1 MTGSRATGIACLAG
15 TKAVSSR
22 HRRSPLVLCSTTH
35 RGSSRDSLILV
46 VGGRHRKGS
55 AIPAVPHLVQL
66 QSPTYQ
72 WVLTGLPGSTLLA
85 LGALREGPTFTAL
98 SVFLSRG
105 PRVRISL
112 PPPRSLS
119 RQVKFAAAGGKGSF
133 RSSVRVNR
141 DVRGTALTT
150 VLLGAATAR
159 WQTRQPLLEW
169 LGRNRTKE
177 LPWHSS
183 PARQQNSTPSN
194 GAASDRRGV
203 AAS

>member
-35 RGSSRDSLILV
+35 RGSSRDRSPP
-46 VGGRHRKGS
+46 GRRRKHRKGS
-55 AIPAVPHLVQL
+55 AVPAVPTWR
-66 QSPTYQ
+66 S
-72 WVLTGLPGSTLLA
+72 LPGSTLLA